1 MATKESV
8 GSNSRR
14 LRLKSMILEELV
26 SLTFFLLRESWS
38 ECGSIGGG
46 RVCWLLYSS
55 AEGGR
60 LILLLTYQAEV
71 QQVVEEGKREELG
84 EAQSR
89 NT

>member
-1 MATKESV
+1 MATKERV

-14 LRLKSMILEELV
+14 LRLKEHDIRRAGLSN
-26 SLTFFLLRESWS
+26 FFLLRESWP

-46 RVCWLLYSS
+46 RICWLVYSS
-55 AEGGR
+55 AEGGM

-71 QQVVEEGKREELG
+71 QLEVEEGKREVIG